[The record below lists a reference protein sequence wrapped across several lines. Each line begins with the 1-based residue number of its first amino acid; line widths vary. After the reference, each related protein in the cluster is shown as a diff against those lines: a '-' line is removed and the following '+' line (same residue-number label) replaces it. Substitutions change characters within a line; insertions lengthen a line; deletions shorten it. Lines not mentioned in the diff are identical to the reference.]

1 MKNNDRLKEI
11 DEYVDKIKPNDYI
24 NTIIENN
31 SELKEYKF
39 IDSVEMFSILK
50 LKGSMKY
57 VNKYDKKLRSGGL
70 LIKIY
75 KKENNQQWYAVIKK
89 ADKKYYVSYNSNYIF
104 YIESRQDLF
113 VDWASCFISDYNKG
127 LYET

>member
-1 MKNNDRLKEI
+1 MKNSDRLKEI
-11 DEYVDKIKPNDYI
+11 DDYVDKVKPNDYI

-31 SELKEYKF
+31 NELKEYKF

-70 LIKIY
+70 LTKIY
-75 KKENNQQWYAVIKK
+75 KKENTQKWYAVIKK
-89 ADKKYYVSYNSNYIF
+89 SDKKYYVSIDSNYIF
-104 YIESRQDLF
+104 YIESRKDLLL
-113 VDWASCFISDYNKG
+113 DWASCFISDLEKG
-127 LYET
+127 LYYS

>member
-11 DEYVDKIKPNDYI
+11 DEYVDKVKPNDYI
-24 NTIIENN
+24 NTIINN
-31 SELKEYKF
+31 NVELKDYKY
-39 IDSVEMFSILK
+39 IESVEMFSILK

-75 KKENNQQWYAVIKK
+75 KKQSDQNWYAIILKEN
-89 ADKKYYVSYNSNYIF
+89 KKYYVSYNSNYIF
-104 YIESRQDLF
+104 YIENKNDLL
-113 VDWASCFISDYNKG
+113 VDWASCFLSDYEKG
-127 LYET
+127 LYEI

>member
-75 KKENNQQWYAVIKK
+75 KKEYNQQWYAVIKK

>member
-11 DEYVDKIKPNDYI
+11 DEYVDKVKPNDYI

-89 ADKKYYVSYNSNYIF
+89 GDKKYYISYNSNYIF

>member
-31 SELKEYKF
+31 SDLKEYKF